1 MEQRHTDL
9 AVAHHLEQLGDIGI
23 SVQSIARIL
32 RACQQIAEAG
42 ECEHCAEVQSV
53 FTSGYVLDGLTI
65 ALDEL
70 GSTTSNITDGIKN
83 QLADLSEQRPIPN
96 TTHEQATAPSH
107 NQQTHGQVNDG
118 HHHERIRALDISD
131 CIAMVDVALE
141 HLSRHRGK
149 GKADK
154 HRKSGLPRQADVS
167 VTQALM
173 LSKRLLAKHHSQ
185 VLQQ

>member
-1 MEQRHTDL
+1 MENRQIDPIASDHLDRL
-9 AVAHHLEQLGDIGI
+9 AGLGTSI
-23 SVQSIARIL
+23 QSISQIL
-32 RACQQIAEAG
+32 RACQLIAEAG
-42 ECEHCAEVQSV
+42 ECENCAEVHEV
-53 FTSGYVLDGLTI
+53 FTSGYVLDGISIT
-65 ALDEL
+65 LDEL
-70 GSTTSNITDGIKN
+70 GIKTSELTEKIKN
-83 QLADLSEQRPIPN
+83 RLADLSAQRPIPN

-154 HRKSGLPRQADVS
+154 HRKSCLPRKADVS